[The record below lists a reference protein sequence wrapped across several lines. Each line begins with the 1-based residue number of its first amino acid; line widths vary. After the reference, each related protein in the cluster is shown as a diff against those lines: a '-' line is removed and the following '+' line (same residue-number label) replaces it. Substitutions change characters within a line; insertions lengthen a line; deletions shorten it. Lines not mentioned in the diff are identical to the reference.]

1 MEEREGN
8 EKREKREGNEKRE
21 KREGERKEKKGKKV
35 RLNYRMTTPPVP
47 CLLVRRMVDAK
58 LFGRT
63 I

>member
-1 MEEREGN
+1 MEE
-8 EKREKREGNEKRE
+8 REGNEKRE

-47 CLLVRRMVDAK
+47 CLLVRSVVDAK